1 MSEDNRQNGDG
12 KFTVVQNGQR
22 VGTQDHTNQ
31 QDAVTEADEMR
42 KRQQAIQEGGN
53 QPAPAVKQNLFG

>member
-1 MSEDNRQNGDG
+1 MSEENRQNGDG
-12 KFTVVQNGQR
+12 KFTVVQDGRR
-22 VGTQDHTNQ
+22 VGAQDHTNH